1 MQTSLLR
8 LTRRQSKIWLL
19 LCVSL
24 LALGGCAALSAI
36 SGVGAVI
43 GVLESAAGAPV
54 DVALT
59 FQAGDNLNTFDGRA
73 TTVITKIYH
82 LSNLETWSR
91 LSMEQ
96 MLSDDETRS
105 ALGADLVASR
115 EITLMPGGGYSRVEQ
130 VDQKA
135 RYLGVATFFHSAAPY
150 RWKYAFE
157 VKEVKS
163 KGVVIGA
170 HACALSV
177 PTGTPVLRKDLPRQD
192 PKSLA
197 FVQCRS

>member
-1 MQTSLLR
+1 MQRQAR
-8 LTRRQSKIWLL
+8 LWLC
-19 LCVSL
+19 LCISF

-43 GVLESAAGAPV
+43 GVLESTGIKKPAGAPV

-59 FQAGDNLNTFDGRA
+59 IRAGDNLNTFSGRA
-73 TTVITKIYH
+73 TAVITKVYH
-82 LSNLETWSR
+82 LSSLESWSR

-96 MLSDDETRS
+96 MLSDDETKS

-115 EITLMPGGGYSRVEQ
+115 EITLTPGGDYSNIEQ

-157 VKEVKS
+157 VKEAKS
-163 KGVVIGA
+163 KGIVIGA

-177 PTGTPVLRKDLPRQD
+177 PQGTPILRKDLPRQD

-197 FVQCRS
+197 FVQCGPES